1 LRFIMDARV
10 EPGHDAACA
19 AGFAKQTRLTPA
31 PVFIRHLRY
40 FALSPDRRGGRILI
54 AAVNG

>member
-1 LRFIMDARV
+1 MTLHVRQV
-10 EPGHDAACA
+10 
-19 AGFAKQTRLTPA
+19 FAKQTRLTPA

-40 FALSPDRRGGRILI
+40 FALSPDRRGGRIMI

>member
-1 LRFIMDARV
+1 MTLYVRQV
-10 EPGHDAACA
+10 
-19 AGFAKQTRLTPA
+19 FAKQTRLTRA

-40 FALSPDRRGGRILI
+40 FALSPDRRRSRIMI